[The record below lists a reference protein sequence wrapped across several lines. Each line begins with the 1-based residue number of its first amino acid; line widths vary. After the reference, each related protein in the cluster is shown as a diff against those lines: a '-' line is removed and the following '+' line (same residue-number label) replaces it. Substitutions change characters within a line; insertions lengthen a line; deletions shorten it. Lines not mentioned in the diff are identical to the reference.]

1 MLAIGG
7 FSGLPGPWF
16 DLCSGLSTEV
26 ISKEE
31 ARAVEAFE
39 AMLDSAAQP
48 AEASPSRRSS
58 SSRNSTRSSRRS
70 NAESAAT
77 GSAYRA
83 LKLLVGSMCGDPA
96 LLRCGLEKVQA
107 EDGTVEWVAPYSKG
121 RFVREGADCLIWN
134 RRGEPNDTKSL
145 SFYLVFG
152 ERSLLRNEPQYPTRY
167 IWGMLHPPHTTQDT
181 AAASPCNA

>member
-1 MLAIGG
+1 MPCGDDGKGYVVALPSDFLRRHAAKLSDGLKVVKLMLAIGG
-7 FSGLPGPWF
+7 CSGLPGPWF

-107 EDGTVEWVAPYSKG
+107 EDGTVEWVAPYSKE

-134 RRGEPNDTKSL
+134 RRGEPNGV
-145 SFYLVFG
+145 SFY
-152 ERSLLRNEPQYPTRY
+152 
-167 IWGMLHPPHTTQDT
+167 
-181 AAASPCNA
+181 